1 MSSYCASKHAIVG
14 LTKTMALEFGRKG
27 IRNVV
32 VVGYLVECAHH
43 VARTIVTKS
52 DSADVQLIGFPGC
65 YPNDYAFQMM
75 QAVCTHPNVGGA
87 LLISL
92 GCEGFNREG
101 LTAEVTAS
109 GRPIETLVIQQNGGT
124 RSSIEKGRAAVDRIQ
139 QQIADVE
146 RADLPLNELVIGTIG
161 GADCLFGKDVGQ
173 CANDHVNDALTRVG
187 AQCDGSWCDTVRD
200 ASYRR
205 DNVNGI
211 DGCLVV
217 GQGRVK
223 E

>member
-1 MSSYCASKHAIVG
+1 MKGFLRAD
-14 LTKTMALEFGRKG
+14 GRKG

-101 LTAEVTAS
+101 LTAEVRES
-109 GRPIETLVIQQNGGT
+109 GARTP
-124 RSSIEKGRAAVDRIQ
+124 RISCRL
-139 QQIADVE
+139 ISC
-146 RADLPLNELVIGTIG
+146 RLSH
-161 GADCLFGKDVGQ
+161 
-173 CANDHVNDALTRVG
+173 ANRG
-187 AQCDGSWCDTVRD
+187 
-200 ASYRR
+200 
-205 DNVNGI
+205 
-211 DGCLVV
+211 
-217 GQGRVK
+217 
-223 E
+223 